1 MQELRYGQKSDT
13 YILSL
18 LRRARDNINHVLP
31 YLSDDLYEDLYRALI
46 IINRIYDKVLDGLD
60 GSS

>member
-1 MQELRYGQKSDT
+1 MQGLRYGQKSDT